1 MTTRYTLSLRKVPQK
16 KNRLQIKTLP
26 KPIYFISSVT
36 LGIKFFWFSR
46 FSPLLTRSAGG
57 VYIGSDM
64 DHLGAVEE
72 RIVTDRIRKK
82 LEEVN
87 SAAQEQLASVQD
99 HVNFTLQVPFR
110 FFFSILA
117 GADPV

>member
-1 MTTRYTLSLRKVPQK
+1 
-16 KNRLQIKTLP
+16 
-26 KPIYFISSVT
+26 
-36 LGIKFFWFSR
+36 
-46 FSPLLTRSAGG
+46 
-57 VYIGSDM
+57 M

-99 HVNFTLQVPFR
+99 HVNFTLQVPFQN
-110 FFFSILA
+110 FFLNFGMQVCIKALQFVDIAVLSVA
-117 GADPV
+117 SSV